1 MLLKNIEGEKSHLFA
16 YLRFCAFAWVSFCL
30 WCFWYVQNLFAKKK
44 KSPNNLIYI
53 TTYSFSGE
61 LKKVTKI
68 KLVRV
73 LAKSFDKSHHLDAL
87 HIFGYCFVVP

>member
-1 MLLKNIEGEKSHLFA
+1 MLLPGCLFA
-16 YLRFCAFAWVSFCL
+16 YGAFGTCKIFS
-30 WCFWYVQNLFAKKK
+30 QKK

-73 LAKSFDKSHHLDAL
+73 LVKSFDKSHHLDAL